1 MSMSELRPLLFG
13 SFDGLHP
20 GHDALLRQA
29 HEALGVKVTV
39 CLALDEDIARRKGR
53 APKHAYAERERQLRD
68 HALVADVL
76 PGDAID
82 GTYSAVTSL
91 KPTHI
96 FFGYDQGGLQ
106 DHLRKWLDEH
116 KLAVE
121 LITLQPFEADL
132 YKSSIVNKRTP

>member
-1 MSMSELRPLLFG
+1 MSASAIRPLLFG

-53 APKHAYAERERQLRD
+53 APKHVYSERERQLRS
-68 HALVADVL
+68 HSLVAEVL
-76 PGDAID
+76 PGDATD
-82 GTYSAVTSL
+82 GIYSAVTTL

-106 DHLRKWLDEH
+106 DHLKKWLDEH
-116 KLAVE
+116 QIAAQ
-121 LITLQPFEADL
+121 LITLQPFEAG
-132 YKSSIVNKRTP
+132 